1 METRTFLDSRSISGL
16 LDWPWHCLARLLV
29 FSALFAREYCA
40 TVDLR
45 DFQAFRKML
54 FDHWTNSSWL
64 LWIKNCYSAEIK
76 PKQHSGSKVFCLN
89 GTQIR
94 AGPGGCLCSLFWSPL
109 ESGNP
114 IAKLC
119 FQTSGTWFHRSAC
132 SKLTLSFC
140 GFYACFKNAIQ
151 NHNFME
157 YCAIFSNRRPLK
169 LSNFIDYQAMP
180 MTDQWLQLEWSMKG
194 KINGMIPKKIWALSW
209 PLLELFLLGQR
220 CKEQNDEW
228 GMRTTTFVLCLLDE
242 HIPTPRDDNGQLG
255 LKAVLTHCANY

>member
-1 METRTFLDSRSISGL
+1 METRAFLDSRSISGL
-16 LDWPWHCLARLLV
+16 PDWPWHCLARLLV

-114 IAKLC
+114 IAKSLLPDLRNMVSQIC
-119 FQTSGTWFHRSAC
+119 LFQTHT
-132 SKLTLSFC
+132 
-140 GFYACFKNAIQ
+140 
-151 NHNFME
+151 
-157 YCAIFSNRRPLK
+157 
-169 LSNFIDYQAMP
+169 FIL
-180 MTDQWLQLEWSMKG
+180 W
-194 KINGMIPKKIWALSW
+194 
-209 PLLELFLLGQR
+209 LLGLFQER
-220 CKEQNDEW
+220 NSKS
-228 GMRTTTFVLCLLDE
+228 
-242 HIPTPRDDNGQLG
+242 
-255 LKAVLTHCANY
+255 